1 MKRDR
6 LLYLLVFLSGTTFQ
20 SCEEVYTIE
29 DLFNIPGCTGPCYQ
43 KMKCEGMEVTVEQM
57 LTGRNVLRAGRKYFV
72 RSEEADKSISVEF
85 AEIISDA
92 VIEKVANNTG
102 KTLRIRGIIEGFDL
116 LNPDFCQRSHVIF
129 IQDEKDI
136 SFH

>member
-1 MKRDR
+1 MKKNNIFYI
-6 LLYLLVFLSGTTFQ
+6 LLIFVGLMFQ

-57 LTGRNVLRAGRKYFV
+57 LTGRNVLRAGRKYFI

-85 AEIISDA
+85 AENIPDS
-92 VIEKVANNTG
+92 VIDKVANNTG
-102 KTLRIRGIIEGFDL
+102 KTLRVKGIIEGFDL

-129 IQDEKDI
+129 VQDEKDI